1 MAGMTAHKHVDF
13 QKKGGLQRMTKLYLT
28 EEKCFICCLCGER
41 TFGYGN
47 NPAPI
52 SEGGRC
58 CENCNL
64 NKVVPARFAEEW
76 I

>member
-1 MAGMTAHKHVDF
+1 MAGMTVHKHVDF
-13 QKKGGLQRMTKLYLT
+13 HKKGGLQRMIKLT
-28 EEKCFICCLCGER
+28 EEKGFICCLCGER

-52 SEGGRC
+52 SEYGIC
-58 CENCNL
+58 CEKCNL
-64 NKVVPARFAEEW
+64 NKVVPARLAEER